1 MGADVASESVGEQWG
16 ALLPKISASPKGL
29 VICQGISDSPT
40 QKNLS
45 FMRGGWKVQSAI
57 VQNYRR
63 GKVGSA
69 VKLHALNSARGGWVA
84 RVQEGLL

>member
-1 MGADVASESVGEQWG
+1 MEPPSQWG

-45 FMRGGWKVQSAI
+45 FMKGSEKCKVPT
-57 VQNYRR
+57 
-63 GKVGSA
+63 GKTIEEE
-69 VKLHALNSARGGWVA
+69 R
-84 RVQEGLL
+84 